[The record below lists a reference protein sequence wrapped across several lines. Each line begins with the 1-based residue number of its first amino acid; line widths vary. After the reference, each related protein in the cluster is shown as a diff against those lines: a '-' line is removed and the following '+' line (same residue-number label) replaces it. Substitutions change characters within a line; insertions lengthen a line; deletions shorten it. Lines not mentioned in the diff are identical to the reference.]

1 MSPYGTSEDALP
13 TLHLAGKS
21 VIRACIVSAV
31 VARRGDTWIEL
42 ATTANAMA
50 KKKLSSADSAML
62 LQHGLREGV
71 ALAGRLRIDIVSDTA
86 IRVRHTHA
94 ADIPANSTPMVIG
107 TLPAPT
113 RCDFVAGLTMDAGMC
128 PAPWLA
134 PVLKSDG
141 LKDATAA
148 THAALA
154 FDTAAMRVVIGLN
167 PFRIELR
174 RFDGSVICGV
184 GGLEKDHFN
193 NWDAYATGVSRR
205 RDGKSISHESF
216 DLRPG
221 EAIYGAGERF
231 TKMNLVGQTVELWQ
245 RDGLGTTTPRSY
257 KNIPFLVSTMGWGVY
272 FNHSSAMTAWVGSMS
287 ACDVQLAA
295 DDDFLD
301 YTVFAGSIAEVI
313 GQYTQL
319 TGRPEVPPAWTFGFW
334 QSKISYSSADETLDI
349 ARRLRAARIPCD
361 VIHLDTHW
369 FKGDWY
375 CDLEFDRTR
384 FPDVAGYLAEL
395 KRLGFHVSLWQ
406 LPYVPEGSTYFADLQ
421 AVDGF
426 VKDTQGQII
435 DVKICFTPGFSG
447 RVGVIDFTNPRAT
460 QVYKDYLGRLF
471 KAGAAVIKTDFG
483 EDAPTAGVWYDGT
496 PAHQMHNRYP
506 LLYNQA
512 AAEATAAGTDGGQVW
527 ARSSWAGSQ
536 RYPIPWGGDNSPNW
550 HNLGPQWRGGLS
562 LGLSGF
568 TFWSEDIGG
577 FVTDTNDHLLIRWM
591 QGGLFHSH
599 VRIHGAG
606 IRELDRFKPETVNI
620 CREFLELR
628 YRLLPYI
635 LAQSRICAATGQ
647 PTMRALVLDFQ
658 HDPTTWSI
666 DDQWLF
672 GTDLLVAPIM
682 DAGTRRTA
690 YLPPGTWYDW
700 WTGASQDGGRWI
712 EADAPLDRIPLWL
725 RAGAIV
731 PMGDVHQWVGDVPDA
746 ELELVL
752 TPLDSDGE
760 RRLDATINGSAV
772 VIRLVRALGS
782 HRLEVTGCP
791 VSVRTRWL
799 GRGVLTTVV

>member
-1 MSPYGTSEDALP
+1 MSQYGTNEDALP
-13 TLHLAGKS
+13 TIHLAGKS
-21 VIRACIVSAV
+21 VIRACITSAV
-31 VARRGDTWIEL
+31 VTARGNTWIEL
-42 ATTANAMA
+42 TTTALAKA
-50 KKKLSSADSAML
+50 KKALSSADSAML
-62 LQHGLREGV
+62 VQHGLREGEPV
-71 ALAGRLRIDIVSDTA
+71 AGRLRIDIASDTA
-86 IRVRHTHA
+86 IRVRYA
-94 ADIPANSTPMVIG
+94 PAEAVPENPTPMVIG
-107 TLPAPT
+107 ILPAPT
-113 RCDFVAGLTMDAGMC
+113 RCTFVPGLTMDAGMR

-134 PVLKSDG
+134 TAVKA
-141 LKDATAA
+141 DAQVDAA
-148 THAALA
+148 VA
-154 FDTAAMRVVIGLN
+154 FDTAGMRVLIGLN

-174 RFDGSVICGV
+174 RLDGTVICGV

-193 NWDAYATGVSRR
+193 NWDAYATGVSHR
-205 RDGKSISHESF
+205 RDGRPIGHESF

-231 TKMNLVGQTVELWQ
+231 TRMNLVGQTVELWH
-245 RDGLGTTTPRSY
+245 RDGIGTTTPRSY

-272 FNHSSAMTAWVGSMS
+272 FNHSCAMTAWVGSLS
-287 ACDVQLAA
+287 ACDVQVAA
-295 DDDFLD
+295 DDGFLD

-334 QSKISYSSADETLDI
+334 QSKISYSSAEETLDI

-361 VIHLDTHW
+361 VIHLDTNW
-369 FKGDWY
+369 FKADWY

-384 FPDVAGYLAEL
+384 FPDVPGYLAEL
-395 KRLGFHVSLWQ
+395 KQLGFHVSLWQ
-406 LPYVPEGSTYFADLQ
+406 LPYVPEGSAYFADLQ

-426 VKDTQGQII
+426 VKDAQGQII
-435 DVKICFTPGFSG
+435 DVKICFTQGFTG
-447 RVGVIDFTNPRAT
+447 RVGVIDFTNPQAA

-483 EDAPTAGVWYDGT
+483 EDAPPNGVWHDGT
-496 PAHQMHNRYP
+496 PGHQMHNRYP
-506 LLYNQA
+506 LLYNQI

-527 ARSSWAGSQ
+527 ARSCWAGSQ
-536 RYPIPWGGDNSPNW
+536 RFPIPWGGDNSPNF
-550 HNLGPQWRGGLS
+550 HNLGPQWCGGLS

-577 FVTDTNDHLLIRWM
+577 FVSDTNDHLLIRWM

-599 VRIHGAG
+599 ARIHGTG
-606 IRELDRFKPETVNI
+606 LRELDRFQPETVRI

-647 PTMRALVLDFQ
+647 PTMRALVLDYQ
-658 HDPTTWSI
+658 YDRTTWSI

-682 DAGTRRTA
+682 DAGTRRA
-690 YLPPGTWYDW
+690 VYLPPGTWYDW
-700 WTGASQDGGRWI
+700 WTGAAQDGGRWI

-731 PMGDVHQWVGDVPDA
+731 PMGDVHQWVGDVPDTGM
-746 ELELVL
+746 ELVV
-752 TPLDSDGE
+752 TPLDADGE
-760 RRLDATINGSAV
+760 RKLSIELNGQAFV
-772 VIRLVRALGS
+772 VRLVRALGC
-782 HRLEVTGCP
+782 HHLDVRGCP
-791 VSVRTRWL
+791 VPVTTRYL
-799 GRGVLTTVV
+799 GRGVLTLVG